1 MARLLPEADDA
12 ELATWP
18 SKAERRVYLACRA
31 LPASWLVIR
40 GVRTL
45 MADDRGVPKDGEAD
59 FTVFDPERGLL
70 VIEVKGG
77 PIRYDG
83 AKDKWFGEGPA
94 GEFFRADPFLQAM
107 KRKKDLGRLLAEAPE
122 WKAARLGNLPAGH
135 AVIFPDLDEVSA
147 LRRPD
152 SPPEIVGGRRDVRDL
167 EGWIDRLFEFW
178 AVDKGRARSFPEG
191 TTNTVERLLAGSFTV
206 RPRLGA
212 RSGLES
218 EPRAHWTD
226 IQWEIMR
233 SWPSRERL
241 AVRGGAGTGKTV
253 LAVRR
258 AQQLADEGKR
268 VALLCYNAPLA
279 DHLRFENVRYR
290 TAEGDG
296 IDTMTFHSFARWWLG
311 EVKRT
316 HGRDHL
322 SDARRQKPGRDEDAV
337 LVPLALGWALDDQR
351 PAYDAIIVDEG
362 QDFGDEDWNAIETL
376 AEGRH
381 LAILYDPNQ
390 AVFRRAG
397 NFPIPESETF
407 NLHRNCRNTGAIH
420 DAAYAHYRGPR
431 VDQPPVVG
439 APVRRW
445 TPGSTEDVADNVAGM
460 IANEDVH
467 PEDIVILVLDARRK
481 HTDYAALESALA
493 RRGVPFVRETHGQ
506 RGRVLVETAGRFKG
520 LEAAVVV
527 LWVNGSLSEDERRRF
542 LYVAE
547 SRARSLLVL
556 AGPEEW
562 SRVPDVV
569 CPV

>member
-1 MARLLPEADDA
+1 MARVLPEADDA

-18 SKAERRVYLACRA
+18 SKAERRVYLACRT

-40 GVRTL
+40 GIRTV
-45 MADDRGVPKDGEAD
+45 APDVHGVPKDGEAD

-77 PIRYDG
+77 PIRYEA
-83 AKDKWFGEGPA
+83 AKDKWFGQGPR
-94 GEFFRADPFLQAM
+94 GEFFRVDPFHQAM
-107 KRKKDLGRLLAEAPE
+107 KRKKDLCRLLTESKD
-122 WKAARLGNLPAGH
+122 WKAARTGNLPAGH
-135 AVIFPDLDEVSA
+135 AVIFPDLDDVAE

-152 SPPEIVGGRRDVRDL
+152 APSEIVGGRRDVSDL
-167 EGWIDRLFEFW
+167 EGWIDRVFEYW
-178 AVDKGRARSFPEG
+178 AVEEGRARPFLDG
-191 TTNTVERLLAGSFTV
+191 TITLVERLLAGSFTV
-206 RPRLGA
+206 QPRLGVQIE
-212 RSGLES
+212 LES
-218 EPRAHWTD
+218 DHRAYWTD
-226 IQWEIMR
+226 LQWEIMQ

-268 VALLCYNAPLA
+268 VALICYNTPLA
-279 DHLRFENVRYR
+279 DHLRLENARYR
-290 TAEGDG
+290 TREGPG
-296 IDTMTFHSFARWWLG
+296 IDTMTFHAFARWWLG
-311 EVKRT
+311 EVRRT

-322 SDARRQKPGRDEDAV
+322 ADARRQKPGRDEDAV
-337 LVPLALGWALDDQR
+337 LVPLALGWALDDSR
-351 PAYDAIIVDEG
+351 PKYDAILIDEG

-381 LAILYDPNQ
+381 LAVLYDPNQ

-420 DAAYAHYRGPR
+420 EAAYAHYEGPR
-431 VDQPPVVG
+431 VDQPFVVG

-445 TPGSTEDVADNVAGM
+445 SPASAEDVATHVAGL
-460 IANEDVH
+460 IADEDV
-467 PEDIVILVLDARRK
+467 PVDDIVVLVLDARRK
-481 HTDYAALESALA
+481 HIDYAALEATLA

-506 RGRVLVETAGRFKG
+506 PGRVLVETAGRFKG
-520 LEAAVVV
+520 LESAVVV
-527 LWVNGSLSEDERRRF
+527 LWANGALSDEERRKF

-556 AGPEEW
+556 AGPEAW
-562 SRVPDVV
+562 FRLGGQ
-569 CPV
+569 

>member
-18 SKAERRVYLACRA
+18 SKAERRVYVACRT
-31 LPASWLVIR
+31 LPANWLVIR
-40 GVRTL
+40 GIRTV
-45 MADDRGVPKDGEAD
+45 ARDGRGIPRDGEAD

-83 AKDKWFGEGPA
+83 VKDKWFGHDA
-94 GEFFRADPFLQAM
+94 QGEFFRADPFFQAM
-107 KRKKDLGRLLAEAPE
+107 KRKKDLGRLLTESQE
-122 WKAARLGNLPAGH
+122 WKAAKMGGLPAGH
-135 AVIFPDLDEVSA
+135 AVIFPDLDDVSE

-152 SPPEIVGGRRDVRDL
+152 APPEIVGGRRDVADL
-167 EGWIDRLFEFW
+167 EGWIDRVFEHW
-178 AVDKGRARSFPEG
+178 AVEQGRNRPFPDG
-191 TTNTVERLLAGSFTV
+191 SAALVERVLAGSFAV
-206 RPRLGA
+206 QPRLGE
-212 RSGLES
+212 RIELES
-218 EPRAHWTD
+218 EHRAHWTD
-226 IQWEIMR
+226 LQWEIMR
-233 SWPSRERL
+233 SWPNRERI
-241 AVRGGAGTGKTV
+241 AIRGGAGTGKTV

-279 DHLRFENVRYR
+279 DHLRLENLRYTVRGGAAR
-290 TAEGDG
+290 DFIE
-296 IDTMTFHSFARWWLG
+296 TMTFHSFARWWLG

-322 SDARRQKPGRDEDAV
+322 ADARRQKPGRDEDAV
-337 LVPLALGWALDDQR
+337 LVPLALGWALDDAR
-351 PAYDAIIVDEG
+351 PAYDAIIIDEG

-390 AVFRRAG
+390 AVFRRAV
-397 NFPIPESETF
+397 NFPILESEAF

-420 DAAYAHYRGPR
+420 EAAYAYYRGPR
-431 VDQPPVVG
+431 VDQPPVAG
-439 APVRRW
+439 TPVRRW
-445 TPGSTEDVADNVAGM
+445 NPASAEDVALHVAGL
-460 IANEDVH
+460 ITDEGVRA
-467 PEDIVILVLDARRK
+467 EDIVVLVLDARRK
-481 HTDYAALESALA
+481 HADYPAIEAALA
-493 RRGVPFVRETHGQ
+493 RRGVPFARERHGE
-506 RGRVLVETAGRFKG
+506 RGCVLVETAGRFKG

-527 LWVNGSLSEDERRRF
+527 LWANGCLPEEERRKF

-556 AGPEEW
+556 SGPTPW
-562 SRVPDVV
+562 LHVPS
-569 CPV
+569 PG

>member
-1 MARLLPEADDA
+1 MARVLPEADDA

-18 SKAERRVYLACRA
+18 SKAERRVYLACRT

-45 MADDRGVPKDGEAD
+45 VADHQGVPKDGEAD
-59 FTVFDPERGLL
+59 FTIFDPERGLL

-83 AKDKWFGEGPA
+83 LKDKWWGVGPK

-107 KRKKDLGRLLAEAPE
+107 KRKKDLSRLLTESRE
-122 WKAARLGNLPAGH
+122 WKAAKLGNLPAGH
-135 AVIFPDLDEVSA
+135 AVIFPDLDDVAE

-152 SPPEIVGGRRDVRDL
+152 APPEIVGGRRDVSDL
-167 EGWIDRLFEFW
+167 EGWIDRVFEHW
-178 AVDKGRARSFPEG
+178 AVEQGRARPFLAG
-191 TTNTVERLLAGSFTV
+191 TAATVERILAGSFAV
-206 RPRLGA
+206 QPRLGV
-212 RSGLES
+212 RIDLES
-218 EPRAHWTD
+218 DHRAHWTD
-226 IQWEIMR
+226 LQWEIMR
-233 SWPSRERL
+233 SWPTRQRIG
-241 AVRGGAGTGKTV
+241 VRGGAGTGKTV

-268 VALLCYNAPLA
+268 VALLCFNAPLA
-279 DHLRFENVRYR
+279 DHLRLENLRYTVRGGAAR
-290 TAEGDG
+290 DF
-296 IDTMTFHSFARWWLG
+296 IVTMTFHAFAHWWLR

-322 SDARRQKPGRDEDAV
+322 ADARRQKSGRDEEAV
-337 LVPLALGWALDDQR
+337 LVPLALGWALDDAR
-351 PAYDAIIVDEG
+351 PTYDAVIIDEG

-407 NLHRNCRNTGAIH
+407 NLQRNCRNTGAIH
-420 DAAYAHYRGPR
+420 EAAYAHYRGPR

-445 TPGSTEDVADNVAGM
+445 DPASAEDVALHVAGM
-460 IANEDVH
+460 IANEGVQ
-467 PEDIVILVLDARRK
+467 PEDIVVLVLDARRK
-481 HTDYAALESALA
+481 HTDYAALESALG

-520 LEAAVVV
+520 LESAVVV
-527 LWVNGSLSEDERRRF
+527 LWANGSLPEEDRRRF

-562 SRVPDVV
+562 FRVGGQ
-569 CPV
+569 